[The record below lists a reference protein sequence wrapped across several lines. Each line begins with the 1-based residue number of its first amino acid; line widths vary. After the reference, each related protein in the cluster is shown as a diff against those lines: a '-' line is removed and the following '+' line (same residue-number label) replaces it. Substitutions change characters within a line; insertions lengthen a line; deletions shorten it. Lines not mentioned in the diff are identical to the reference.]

1 MVAEKNRD
9 DGVSLVSFFP
19 LVEFEYHFVGPNH
32 TQFLAC
38 DIFYVVGVVL
48 QTVHDVVHLGI
59 LPCEPGIVSDQRPVC
74 ILEPFEF
81 DPTVIPEYHHQQQ
94 NEHGGK
100 YKAQYNRTLF
110 GHLG

>member
-1 MVAEKNRD
+1 MVAEKKLD
-9 DGVSLVSFFP
+9 DGLSIVSFFP
-19 LVEFEYHFVGPNH
+19 LVEFKYHFVGTNH
-32 TQFLAC
+32 TQFPAR
-38 DIFYVVGVVL
+38 DIFYVVRVVL

-59 LPCEPGIVSDQRPVC
+59 LPGKPGIVSNQRPVC

-81 DPTVIPEYHHQQQ
+81 DPTVIPEYHHKQQ

-100 YKAQYNRTLF
+100 YKAQYYRTLF